1 MDPGTLDSIA
11 GGKPELAGIPVVAD
25 ASFGHTTPQF
35 TFPIGGR
42 GRLDAQPGAVRFVI
56 EEH

>member
-1 MDPGTLDSIA
+1 MDPDTLDSIV
-11 GGKPELAGIPVVAD
+11 GGKPVLAGIPVVAD

-42 GRLDAQPGAVRFVI
+42 GRLDARHGAVRFVI